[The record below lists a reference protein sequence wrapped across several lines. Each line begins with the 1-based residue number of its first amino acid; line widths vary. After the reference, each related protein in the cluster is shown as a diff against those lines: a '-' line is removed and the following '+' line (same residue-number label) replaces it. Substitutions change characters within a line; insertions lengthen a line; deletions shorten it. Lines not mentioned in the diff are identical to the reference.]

1 MPRLWLS
8 GGFPLWRSLSLQWKI
23 WLAISSVSL
32 FLYIA
37 ALFLMPAMVRG
48 FFSALLLQPHPPPP
62 RVPATESL
70 PPYASIQG
78 LRLRG
83 FTLLDDGTTLPPGA
97 QEALPA
103 RLLEEIKQH
112 AVAQSAPYQLYQ
124 SRSGLDD
131 RQAIRYAVRREVV
144 YGRTIYQISFLRRA
158 EEEQLVSTLLLNF
171 MLYAGIA
178 LVVSWFVSLLIVR
191 HLTRPLV
198 QMESHVR
205 RIAGRDWHEPLKL
218 ERGDEIGRLAASIEA
233 MRRQLVKQDAAQQSM
248 LQNISHELKTPVMII
263 RSYVQAISD
272 GIFPRG
278 DLAGSLQVIDQ
289 EGRRLEKLVGQ
300 LLYLTRLDYL
310 AGAGAARVVE
320 QVELSRIVEEVQNH
334 YRLQRPEISWL
345 INLAP
350 LHVPGDP
357 DALRVLVENL
367 LDNHLRHAATRLE
380 VQLDRGPAPAGME
393 EWSGPAARDSRDG
406 LADGGSMGPAGT
418 SSGTACSDAEQ
429 RGKLWA
435 VLSVWND
442 GSRLSDVEQARL
454 FAPFQKGRRG
464 RSGLGLSICRRV
476 AELHGGT
483 IVLTNHRD
491 GVLSRVWLPLAVPVL
506 PPGNTAHL

>member
-1 MPRLWLS
+1 MAKIFAGR
-8 GGFPLWRSLSLQWKI
+8 GFAPWRSLPLQWKI

-62 RVPATESL
+62 RVPAAESL

-83 FTLLDDGTTLPPGA
+83 FTLLDDGATLPPAA
-97 QEALPA
+97 QLALTPQ
-103 RLLEEIKQH
+103 LLQEIRRNAELQQ
-112 AVAQSAPYQLYQ
+112 VPYQLYE
-124 SRSGLDD
+124 SRTGQDE

-144 YGRTIYQISFLRRA
+144 YGRNIYQISFLRRA

-178 LVVSWFVSLLIVR
+178 LLVSWFVSLLIVR

-205 RIAGRDWHEPLKL
+205 RIAERDWHEPLTL
-218 ERGDEIGRLAASIEA
+218 ERGDEMGRLAASIEA
-233 MRRQLVKQDAAQQSM
+233 MRRQLVEQDAAQQSM

-278 DLAGSLQVIDQ
+278 DLAGSLQVIEQ
-289 EGRRLEKLVGQ
+289 EGQRLEKLVGQ

-320 QVELSRIVEEVQNH
+320 QVKLGRMVEELQAH

-345 INLAP
+345 VELAP
-350 LHVPGDP
+350 LDVPGDP
-357 DALRVLVENL
+357 DALRVLLENL

-380 VQLDRGPAPAGME
+380 VHLRAG
-393 EWSGPAARDSRDG
+393 
-406 LADGGSMGPAGT
+406 
-418 SSGTACSDAEQ
+418 
-429 RGKLWA
+429 
-435 VLSVWND
+435 LSPEGRPGAILTVWND
-442 GSRLSDVEQARL
+442 GSRLGEQEQGQL

-464 RSGLGLSICRRV
+464 RSGLGLTICRRV

-483 IVLTNHRD
+483 IDLTNHRD
-491 GVLSRVWLPLAVPVL
+491 GVLSTVWLPLSVPCPL
-506 PPGNTAHL
+506 PGDIAHPGNRPH